1 MTTQLLRYAI
11 NSSNELV
18 SIEDVPN
25 GISCQC
31 FCPKCKEPLVAK
43 NAGIKKE
50 HHFAH
55 CSGSDC
61 PGATMTALHLLAQKA
76 FQQTKKITISA
87 IAMMSKML
95 TVETLFSIVFS
106 YLVDLFSYNLPL
118 LLVYQCLAMTSTA
131 STNGQKR
138 CPDYSRCISIFRSM

>member
-55 CSGSDC
+55 CSGADC
-61 PGATMTALHLLAQKA
+61 PGAAMTALHLLAQKA
-76 FQQTKKITISA
+76 FQQTTQIPYIYHLDTRS
-87 IAMMSKML
+87 
-95 TVETLFSIVFS
+95 TLYRCVSLWSVDSI
-106 YLVDLFSYNLPL
+106 
-118 LLVYQCLAMTSTA
+118 
-131 STNGQKR
+131 GQ
-138 CPDYSRCISIFRSM
+138 PDE